1 MTDKHDDCDCP
12 ICTGEFD
19 PTEFY
24 SRITDIIEKH
34 DQYIQ
39 AVLAGPTTLGF
50 GYTIG
55 NTEHDLPE
63 LLLIGKFSHSDL
75 GFLLNWLG
83 ETMRKRGRP
92 FDNGEVVSYG
102 GKRPVKIINAG
113 TQAREEYP
121 IQVGEYY
128 QTDAYAIQ
136 QVLWPD
142 EEGRF
147 PDETGCA
154 APFSEVPVLALRH

>member
-1 MTDKHDDCDCP
+1 MTDKHDDGDCP

-39 AVLAGPTTLGF
+39 AVFAGPTTLGF

-63 LLLIGKFSHSDL
+63 LLMVGNFSHGDL
-75 GFLLNWLG
+75 GAILNFLG
-83 ETMRKRGRP
+83 DEMRKQGRP
-92 FDNGEVVSYG
+92 FYNGELVTIG
-102 GKRPVKIINAG
+102 GKHPVKIVNAG
-113 TQAREEYP
+113 TEAREE
-121 IQVGEYY
+121 
-128 QTDAYAIQ
+128 
-136 QVLWPD
+136 
-142 EEGRF
+142 
-147 PDETGCA
+147 
-154 APFSEVPVLALRH
+154 